1 MHLQSISYFK
11 LKSLKIERAF
21 LPVGTIEAH
30 GPAPLGT
37 DNYIPFKLSEELSN
51 EFNAIIL
58 PTISYGINKSLD
70 FYIGSMGISEK
81 TFKLLIYDVLKSCYK
96 NGFKEVFIF
105 NGHSGNT
112 NALKEVSY
120 KAHKN
125 YNLKI
130 AIIDWWEVVKD
141 IDYFKEQKGH
151 AGIDEISMLIYSYPK
166 ALNEIKGSFKAYKIT
181 SGITAYPNPRS
192 ILIDKNEIDFSNLEL
207 EKAKEYFSIVKEKI
221 KNYIWE
227 IIEGWKEI

>member
-112 NALKEVSY
+112 NALKEVSF
-120 KAHKN
+120 KAHKKFH
-125 YNLKI
+125 LKI
-130 AIIDWWEVVKD
+130 AIVDWWEIAKE
-141 IDYFKEQKGH
+141 IDYFKENTGH
-151 AGIDEISMLIYSYPK
+151 AGIDELSMLIYAYPK
-166 ALNEIKGSFKAYKIT
+166 ALNEIKGIYKSYKPNSLIV
-181 SGITAYPNPRS
+181 YPNPRS
-192 ILIDKNEIDFSNLEL
+192 ILIDNNQIDYSILDL
-207 EKAKEYFSIVKEKI
+207 EKAKEFFKIIKEKI
-221 KNYIWE
+221 KYYINE
-227 IIEGWKEI
+227 VLEGWREI